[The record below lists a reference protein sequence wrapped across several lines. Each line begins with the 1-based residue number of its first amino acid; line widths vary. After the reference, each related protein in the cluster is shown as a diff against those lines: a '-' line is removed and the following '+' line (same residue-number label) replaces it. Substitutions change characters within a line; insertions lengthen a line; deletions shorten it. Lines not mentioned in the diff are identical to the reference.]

1 MTALKPLLRAIGWER
16 DRPSFVA
23 ETMEGGQ
30 SVRLFE
36 WCNSYDWTVANQA
49 LTIRKVQKVVQKR
62 FPICR
67 ADGRGQWSVIISP
80 Q

>member
-1 MTALKPLLRAIGWER
+1 VLIAALEVLLTALVLLLWLLGREG

-49 LTIRKVQKVVQKR
+49 LTIREVQKVVQ
-62 FPICR
+62 
-67 ADGRGQWSVIISP
+67 
-80 Q
+80 